1 MTLGD
6 FFKVL
11 SDNPSVVCFL
21 FVAVPL
27 TAFLAS
33 IFGKNEGTVTP
44 WKELYTILVYLTC
57 IPGIFAVTLNVYLF
71 LFERQPVFDT
81 NIFTQILPIVSMI
94 ITLWLVRKNVSF
106 DDIPGFDK
114 IGGLIMI
121 ISALIIFMWILEKT
135 HILAI
140 TVVPFSY
147 FIILFVALLVF
158 SRFGWKKM
166 FSKQ

>member
-1 MTLGD
+1 M
-6 FFKVL
+6 
-11 SDNPSVVCFL
+11 
-21 FVAVPL
+21 
-27 TAFLAS
+27 
-33 IFGKNEGTVTP
+33 
-44 WKELYTILVYLTC
+44 
-57 IPGIFAVTLNVYLF
+57 
-71 LFERQPVFDT
+71 FDT